1 MGRQTIYRY
10 GWLTLLALLA
20 CLCLGWFMAFRLE
33 AQQQPPQLAF
43 ADPAQYPGGAGT
55 GGGLFASS
63 GLVGTAD
70 FAGAVSGGR

>member
-43 ADPAQYPGGAGT
+43 ADPAQYPAEQAPGET
-55 GGGLFASS
+55 ICSS